1 MSDSLRDRIAQVLHR
16 RFGPSLGAGHDG
28 WDREP
33 KATQD
38 MYREDADAVIAALGL
53 RRESNQ
59 AESGMD
65 EMGVTYRTE
74 GRHRYVTEWQP
85 DE

>member
-1 MSDSLRDRIAQVLHR
+1 MSELRDRIAQVLHR
-16 RFGPSLGAGHDG
+16 RFGPSLGASHDG

-38 MYREDADAVIAALGL
+38 MYREDAAEVMMALGL
-53 RRESNQ
+53 TLERSEWPFD
-59 AESGMD
+59 GK
-65 EMGVTYRTE
+65 Y
-74 GRHRYVTEWQP
+74 RYVTEWQP